1 MTRRWKA
8 GTNPVTRALLVLAL
22 ASIFGPLAT
31 SSGSEEE
38 FEVLLMMP
46 TYGEAVFG
54 EVEVTAEVYPPEAE
68 VDRVEFYLDGEL
80 VGIADRRPFTLRI
93 DAGQE
98 NIEHA
103 FEAQAYIAGGSIAR
117 TRVETPRITTN
128 EEISVDLQ
136 QLYVTVAHPDGQRA
150 LDLEREDFAVF
161 DNSERQQLVTFERGD
176 VPFTA
181 VLLVDAS
188 SSMRGRQLQIALEGA
203 DTFIRG
209 MRELDQAKLM
219 LVSDRVLYE
228 TPFTSFASVLNVGL
242 TAAEA
247 AGGTTLNDNLYLA
260 MKRLEERQGRRVVV
274 ILSDG
279 IDVESVLGM
288 EEVRWLARQK
298 QPVIYWIRLEAK
310 AERRSTWRSVVEH
323 RREIESFEAAVVES
337 GGRIETLESI
347 DEVEDAFQW
356 ILDDLR
362 NQYVLGYYPETT
374 AGDENWHRILVRVR
388 DNRLDVR
395 TRGGY
400 LEPTR
405 WTRQRK

>member
-1 MTRRWKA
+1 MKRW
-8 GTNPVTRALLVLAL
+8 NSRNLPLLLSLVWVFGPAL
-22 ASIFGPLAT
+22 AGA
-31 SSGSEEE
+31 EEE
-38 FEVLLMMP
+38 AEVLLMMP

-54 EVEVTAEVYPPEAE
+54 ELEVTAEVYPPDVE
-68 VDRVEFYLDGEL
+68 VERVEFYLDGEL
-80 VGIADRRPFTLRI
+80 MGIDDRAPFTLRI

-103 FEAQAYIAGGSIAR
+103 FEAQAYLVGGAIVS
-117 TRVETPRITTN
+117 TKVETPRISTD

-136 QLYVTVAHPDGQRA
+136 QLFVTVLQDSGDRA

-161 DNSERQQLVTFERGD
+161 DNSQRQQIVTFERGD

-203 DTFIRG
+203 ETFVRN

-242 TAAEA
+242 TEVEA

-274 ILSDG
+274 VLSDG

-288 EEVRWLARQK
+288 EEVRWIARQK

-310 AERRSTWRSVVEH
+310 AERRSTWRSIAEH
-323 RREIESFEAAVVES
+323 RREIEAFEAAVVES

-347 DEVEDAFQW
+347 DDVEKAFQW
-356 ILDDLR
+356 ILEDLR

-374 AGDENWHRILVRVR
+374 TGDEWHRILVRVR
-388 DNRLDVR
+388 DDRLDVR

-400 LEPTR
+400 LEPTL
-405 WTRQRK
+405 WVERKK